1 MNKQIYTITELSKE
15 LNQAR
20 QNVRRRL
27 IKLGIKA
34 INESNREYK
43 TDPLKYNYQALTEL
57 AEDFG
62 VVLSTTNS
70 NTNEQASS
78 TNEQAENGLI
88 EVLKDQ
94 LKHEREQNTELL
106 KLLNQQQ
113 QLTLISNKKLEAL
126 KLEIESPE
134 QKNIEQ
140 EKKRKWYD
148 FFRRKGD

>member
-78 TNEQAENGLI
+78 TNEQAEKGLI

-113 QLTLISNKKLEAL
+113 QLTLISNKKLEVL
-126 KLEIESPE
+126 KLELEDPE

-148 FFRRKGD
+148 FFRRKGE

>member
-1 MNKQIYTITELSKE
+1 MNKQVYTITELSKE

-78 TNEQAENGLI
+78 TNEQAEKGLI

-113 QLTLISNKKLEAL
+113 QLTLISNKKLEVL
-126 KLEIESPE
+126 KLELEDPE

-148 FFRRKGD
+148 FFRRKGE

>member
-15 LNQAR
+15 LHQAR

-78 TNEQAENGLI
+78 TNEQAEKGLI

-113 QLTLISNKKLEAL
+113 QLTLISNKKLEVL
-126 KLEIESPE
+126 KLELEDPE

-148 FFRRKGD
+148 LFRRKGE

>member
-1 MNKQIYTITELSKE
+1 MNKRIYTITELSEE

-78 TNEQAENGLI
+78 TNEQAEKGLI

-113 QLTLISNKKLEAL
+113 QLTLISNKKLEVL
-126 KLEIESPE
+126 KLELEDPE

-148 FFRRKGD
+148 LFRRKGE

>member
-1 MNKQIYTITELSKE
+1 MNKQVYTITELSKE

-43 TDPLKYNYQALTEL
+43 TDPLKYDHQALTEL
-57 AEDFG
+57 SKDFG

>member
-78 TNEQAENGLI
+78 TNEQAEKGLI

-113 QLTLISNKKLEAL
+113 QLTLISNKKLEVL
-126 KLEIESPE
+126 KLELEDPE

-148 FFRRKGD
+148 LFRRKGE

>member
-1 MNKQIYTITELSKE
+1 MC
-15 LNQAR
+15 
-20 QNVRRRL
+20 
-27 IKLGIKA
+27 
-34 INESNREYK
+34 
-43 TDPLKYNYQALTEL
+43 
-57 AEDFG
+57 
-62 VVLSTTNS
+62 

-78 TNEQAENGLI
+78 TNEQVENDLI

-126 KLEIESPE
+126 KLQLEDPG
-134 QKNIEQ
+134 QKNTEQ

>member
-1 MNKQIYTITELSKE
+1 MNKQIYTITELSNE

-43 TDPLKYNYQALTEL
+43 TDPLKYDHQALIEL

-126 KLEIESPE
+126 KLELEAPE

-148 FFRRKGD
+148 FFRRKEG

>member
-1 MNKQIYTITELSKE
+1 MNKQVYTITELSKE

-78 TNEQAENGLI
+78 TNEQAEKGLI

-113 QLTLISNKKLEAL
+113 QLTLISNKKLEVL
-126 KLEIESPE
+126 KLELEDPE

-148 FFRRKGD
+148 LFRRKGE

>member
-78 TNEQAENGLI
+78 TNEQVENDLI

-126 KLEIESPE
+126 KLQLEDPG
-134 QKNIEQ
+134 QKNTEQ

>member
-70 NTNEQASS
+70 NTNEQS
-78 TNEQAENGLI
+78 EKGLI
-88 EVLKDQ
+88 D
-94 LKHEREQNTELL
+94 
-106 KLLNQQQ
+106 
-113 QLTLISNKKLEAL
+113 
-126 KLEIESPE
+126 
-134 QKNIEQ
+134 
-140 EKKRKWYD
+140 RKSVV
-148 FFRRKGD
+148 